1 MTADDYIKQHRET
14 WAECWSILGEERESL
29 AHMVTAMVKAAYAA
43 GMREQENL
51 QYQAEQME
59 DAACQEAPWR

>member
-1 MTADDYIKQHRET
+1 MNADDYIKQHRET
-14 WAECWSILGEERESL
+14 WAECWTLLSEERESL

-59 DAACQEAPWR
+59 DAQWPEMFR